1 MKILVIG
8 AGPAGLMA
16 AGTLAERGF
25 DVTLAD
31 KNEKTGKK
39 LYITGKGRCNVTNEC
54 DGKEFLASVVSNPK
68 FLMSAIN
75 AFDSYDTVDFLQKNG
90 LNTVTERGNRVFP
103 ASQKSS
109 DVIKTF
115 TDYCRKNGV
124 KILLSAKVV
133 GVKTDGEDFVVSFS
147 DKTERFQKVIVA
159 TGGLSYPSTGSTGD
173 GYEIAKSFGHKI
185 VKPVQALVPIELNE
199 PWVQKLSGLSL
210 KNVRCTVTAGEKEIA
225 SDFGEMLFTHKG
237 VSGPIILSLSSKI
250 NRLNPN
256 GLKLVIDLKPALS
269 DDVLDAR
276 LQRDFAELNLK
287 QFKNSLDGLL
297 PKSLVPVVV
306 GLSKIDPEQKVGQI
320 TREQRKNLVHLLKNL
335 TFSVKKPAGF
345 EEAIVT
351 AGGVDVKEINPKT
364 MESKLQ
370 KGLYFVGEVLDV
382 DALTGGFNIQI
393 ALSTAY
399 AAATHILG

>member
-1 MKILVIG
+1 
-8 AGPAGLMA
+8 MA

-75 AFDSYDTVDFLQKNG
+75 AFDSYDAVDFLQKNG

-133 GVKTDGEDFVVSFS
+133 GVKSDGEDFVVSFS

-199 PWVQKLSGLSL
+199 LWVQKLSGLSL

-276 LQRDFAELNLK
+276 LQRDFADLNLK

-335 TFSVKKPAGF
+335 TFSVKKLAGF

-399 AAATHILG
+399 CLATHILG